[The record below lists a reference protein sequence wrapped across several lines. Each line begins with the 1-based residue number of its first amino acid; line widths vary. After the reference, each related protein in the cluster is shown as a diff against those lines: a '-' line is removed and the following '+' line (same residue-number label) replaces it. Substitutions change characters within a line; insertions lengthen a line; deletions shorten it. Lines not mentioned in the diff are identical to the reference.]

1 MTAVRRRLRQVAVAG
16 AIVIGAGAAVASA
29 AKEPEIVVAS
39 GKMDGRFLADSLFHI
54 DEFWMQVNSGTEF
67 HRWLS
72 RGLHK
77 KVVVS
82 LIASAA
88 ALTDEKNMRILTGT
102 LIHQTAPR
110 EGPGTGGRLPKGDSG
125 LVHVLFLQD
134 DLSGSLGAV
143 TFETADRATVEK
155 FDVYDGK
162 RITIIIRIK

>member
-1 MTAVRRRLRQVAVAG
+1 MIAVRRAIAIALAG
-16 AIVIGAGAAVASA
+16 VIAIGAGTAVASA
-29 AKEPEIVVAS
+29 AKEPEVVVAS
-39 GKMDGRFLADSLFHI
+39 GKMDGRFRTDSLFHI

-82 LIASAA
+82 LTTSADE
-88 ALTDEKNMRILTGT
+88 LNDEKDTRILTGT

-110 EGPGTGGRLPKGDSG
+110 EGPGAGARLPHGDSG
-125 LVHVLFLQD
+125 LAHILYLQD

-143 TFETADRATVEK
+143 TFETADRLTAQK

-162 RITIIIRIK
+162 RVTVIIRIK